1 MASRDVDRRRRSAA
15 GVRVPWSAPRRDSRL
30 ERADNLVGEF
40 LVVVAS
46 LCGMASEV
54 SHLAAPRNGIVP
66 ENSLPTLAGRPA
78 GQGRASG
85 PGETSEA
92 ARPAEPLRRRAS
104 MRDRSL
110 SVLLPVAAST
120 LFSSWMNML
129 PIPGTRCARGLAPDN
144 GRHACN
150 CCIAALRYCG
160 AGSRPYM
167 PSLGVSSL
175 DSRPPQGGLLF
186 GDDRKGQSDHD
197 AQSCRR
203 GVTRQARSFA
213 DSQGWP

>member
-1 MASRDVDRRRRSAA
+1 MTGRDVDRRRRCAA
-15 GVRVPWSAPRRDSRL
+15 RVRVPRSAPRRDSRL
-30 ERADNLVGEF
+30 ERGNNLVGEF

-66 ENSLPTLAGRPA
+66 ENSLPTLAWRPS

-110 SVLLPVAAST
+110 SVLLHLAAST
-120 LFSSWMNML
+120 AFLILGEQAQRLTSDTESSEESV
-129 PIPGTRCARGLAPDN
+129 
-144 GRHACN
+144 
-150 CCIAALRYCG
+150 AL
-160 AGSRPYM
+160 
-167 PSLGVSSL
+167 
-175 DSRPPQGGLLF
+175 
-186 GDDRKGQSDHD
+186 KGIEPTNST
-197 AQSCRR
+197 
-203 GVTRQARSFA
+203 VL
-213 DSQGWP
+213 